1 MRTAAIAAVLVTA
14 ACRAATA
21 TQAPAPQ
28 RAGTDSTAHPSA
40 NAPLGATST
49 PNADPFPS
57 TYKPLPAKA
66 TVIRNVNI
74 LTAGLSILAITLT
87 QMVLNRQNQ
96 REMEDRRRDMAMH
109 AKLDAL
115 IAASKQARNEF
126 VDLEE
131 KEEEE
136 IVQLKE
142 EVKETI
148 EELPD
153 AGDEEDREDA
163 KRVVEKAAQ
172 ELKKQTRKKRNG
184 KTRRKKAAAGK
195 R

>member
-1 MRTAAIAAVLVTA
+1 MNNGNGKSWLEELGTRVSSWVSDVAANPFAQVGFLLFCGAWFVT
-14 ACRAATA
+14 RW
-21 TQAPAPQ
+21 
-28 RAGTDSTAHPSA
+28 D
-40 NAPLGATST
+40 
-49 PNADPFPS
+49 
-57 TYKPLPAKA
+57 
-66 TVIRNVNI
+66 VNI

-96 REMEDRRRDMAMH
+96 REMEDRRRDIAMH

-115 IAASKQARNEF
+115 IDESKQARNEF

-131 KEEEE
+131 KEDEE

>member
-1 MRTAAIAAVLVTA
+1 MNNGNGKSWLEELGTRVSSWVSDVAANPFAQVGFLLFCGAWFVT
-14 ACRAATA
+14 RW
-21 TQAPAPQ
+21 
-28 RAGTDSTAHPSA
+28 D
-40 NAPLGATST
+40 
-49 PNADPFPS
+49 
-57 TYKPLPAKA
+57 
-66 TVIRNVNI
+66 VNI

-153 AGDEEDREDA
+153 ACAGAEEANPQEAERENAA
-163 KRVVEKAAQ
+163 KEGGGRQALTLCGRQDGLLRAS
-172 ELKKQTRKKRNG
+172 
-184 KTRRKKAAAGK
+184 APPSSA
-195 R
+195 